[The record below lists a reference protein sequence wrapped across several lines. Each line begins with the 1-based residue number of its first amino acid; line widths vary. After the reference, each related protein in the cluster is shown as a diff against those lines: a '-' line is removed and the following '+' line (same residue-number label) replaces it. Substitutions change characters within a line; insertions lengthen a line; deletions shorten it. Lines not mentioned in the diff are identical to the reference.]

1 MNLSK
6 NDFSKFILRV
16 SFSALMMTHGY
27 PKFMKILD
35 GNTKFADPI
44 GLGPEISLYLAVFAE
59 LFAPFLVIIGYKTRF
74 FSFFPAFTMFIAA
87 FVIHGDDPFKK
98 MEMALLFLIAYL
110 VIMISGPGKIS
121 LDHFKSR
128 QGLKF

>member
-27 PKFMKILD
+27 PKLMKILD
-35 GNTKFADPI
+35 GNTKFANPI
-44 GLGPEISLYLAVFAE
+44 GLGSEISLYLTVFAE
-59 LFAPFLVIIGYKTRF
+59 FFAPLLLIVGYKTRF
-74 FSFFPAFTMFIAA
+74 FFFFPAFTMIIAA

-98 MEMALLFLIAYL
+98 MEMALLFLIAYV

-121 LDHFKSR
+121 VDHFKSR
-128 QGLKF
+128 

>member
-16 SFSALMMTHGY
+16 FFSAFMMTHGY
-27 PKFMKILD
+27 PKLMKIVN
-35 GNTKFADPI
+35 GNTKFANPI
-44 GLGPEISLYLAVFAE
+44 GLGSEISLYLTVFSE
-59 LFAPFLVIIGYKTRF
+59 FFAPLLIIIGYKTRF
-74 FSFFPAFTMFIAA
+74 FSFFPAFTMVIAA

-98 MEMALLFLIAYL
+98 MEMALLFLVAYI

-121 LDHFKSR
+121 IDYFKSR
-128 QGLKF
+128 

>member
-27 PKFMKILD
+27 PKLMKILD
-35 GNTKFADPI
+35 GNTKFANPI
-44 GLGPEISLYLAVFAE
+44 GLGSEISLYLTVFAE
-59 LFAPFLVIIGYKTRF
+59 FFAPLLIIVGYKTRF
-74 FSFFPAFTMFIAA
+74 FSFFPAFTMIIAA

-98 MEMALLFLIAYL
+98 MEMALLFLIAYI

-121 LDHFKSR
+121 VDHFKSR
-128 QGLKF
+128 

>member
-1 MNLSK
+1 MNFSK

-27 PKFMKILD
+27 PKLMKILE

-44 GLGPEISLYLAVFAE
+44 GLGSEISLYLAVFAE
-59 LFAPFLVIIGYKTRF
+59 FFAPFLVIIGYKTRF
-74 FSFFPAFTMFIAA
+74 FSFFPAFTMIIAA
-87 FVIHGDDPFKK
+87 FVIHGDDPLKK

-121 LDHFKSR
+121 LDYFKSR
-128 QGLKF
+128 KGIKF

>member
-27 PKFMKILD
+27 PKLMKILD
-35 GNTKFADPI
+35 GNTKFANPI
-44 GLGPEISLYLAVFAE
+44 GLGSEISLYLTVFAE
-59 LFAPFLVIIGYKTRF
+59 FFAPLLIIVGYKTRC
-74 FSFFPAFTMFIAA
+74 FSFFPAFTMIIAA

-98 MEMALLFLIAYL
+98 MEMALLFLIAYV

-121 LDHFKSR
+121 VDHFKSR
-128 QGLKF
+128 

>member
-27 PKFMKILD
+27 PKLVKILD
-35 GNTKFADPI
+35 GNTNFANPI
-44 GLGPEISLYLAVFAE
+44 GLGSEISLYLTVFAE
-59 LFAPFLVIIGYKTRF
+59 FFAPLLIIVGYKTRL
-74 FSFFPAFTMFIAA
+74 FSFFPAFTMVIAA

-98 MEMALLFLIAYL
+98 MEMALLFLIAYI

-121 LDHFKSR
+121 VDYFKSR
-128 QGLKF
+128 EGIKF

>member
-27 PKFMKILD
+27 PKLMKILD

-59 LFAPFLVIIGYKTRF
+59 LFAPFFVIIGYKTRF

-121 LDHFKSR
+121 LDYFKSR
-128 QGLKF
+128 

>member
-16 SFSALMMTHGY
+16 SFSALMMTHVY
-27 PKFMKILD
+27 PKLMKILD
-35 GNTKFADPI
+35 GNTKFANPI
-44 GLGPEISLYLAVFAE
+44 GLGSEISIYLTVFAE
-59 LFAPFLVIIGYKTRF
+59 FFAPLLIIVGYKTRF
-74 FSFFPAFTMFIAA
+74 FSFFPAFTMIIAA

-98 MEMALLFLIAYL
+98 MEMALLFLIAYV

-121 LDHFKSR
+121 VDHFKSR
-128 QGLKF
+128 